1 MSALADCD
9 NIRASM
15 RFSDL
20 KLSRSSIILLLCG
33 GVFCGILMGLFI
45 GLTRDLPQIRSLESF
60 SPSAVT
66 RIFSSDGVL
75 LSEIFLEKRHPVPL
89 KKIPQHLKQALI
101 ATEDRKF
108 YSHSGVDLKAV
119 IRAIY
124 KDIRAGEFVEGAS
137 TITQQLAKTLF
148 LTPRKTIVRK
158 IKEALLAFQL
168 ERRYTKDEILTYYLN
183 QVYFG
188 SGAYGAES
196 AARIYFGKSVSEL
209 NLPECA
215 LLAGIPKS
223 PLRYSP
229 LNHPEMAVKRR
240 NIVLGQMHDVK
251 LLTQTELKEAR
262 QQPLQL
268 AADPREP
275 VIAPYFIDTV
285 KKELE
290 EIVGAD
296 QLYKG
301 GLRVYT
307 TLSYNLQQA
316 AESALARGVRALEAR
331 MQKNR
336 IADPVPQAALVCLEV
351 STGGVVA
358 MVGGRDFAQSPYNR
372 AVTALRQPGSAFK
385 PIVYAYAV
393 EQGFPQNKLLLDA
406 PVTFKGAGANK
417 DWIPQN
423 FSKTYLGEIT
433 MRRALAVS
441 ENIPAV
447 RLLETLGPA
456 PIARFGHKLGI
467 TSNLRSDL
475 TLALGSSEVT
485 LLELTA
491 VYAVFANQGQ
501 WIKPYGIL
509 EINDRRGRPLWRVRP
524 QKRVVM
530 SRAGAAIITD
540 MLTAVIEEGT
550 GRRAGDLTKPLA
562 GKTGTTDDYTNALFI
577 GFSPSLAA
585 GVWVGRDRNL
595 TLGDRETGSRAALP
609 IWIDFMRQALAAKS
623 LGYFDIPD
631 DVVKVRID
639 PVTGEAAG
647 EDTPGSVAALFK
659 KGTEPPVSRPG
670 F

>member
-1 MSALADCD
+1 
-9 NIRASM
+9 M
-15 RFSDL
+15 RLSDL
-20 KLSRSSIILLLCG
+20 KISRSAVVLLFCG
-33 GVFCGILMGLFI
+33 GAFCGILLGLFI

-66 RIFSSDGVL
+66 RIISSDEVL
-75 LSEIFLEKRHPVPL
+75 LAEIFLEKRHPVAL
-89 KKIPQHLKQALI
+89 QKIPQQLKGALI

-108 YSHSGVDLKAV
+108 YRHSGVDLKAV

-168 ERRYTKDEILTYYLN
+168 ERRYTKDEILTFYLN

-188 SGAYGAES
+188 SGAYGVES
-196 AARIYFGKSVSEL
+196 AARLYFGKTVSDL
-209 NLPECA
+209 TLSECA

-229 LNHPEMAVKRR
+229 LIHPDLSIKRR
-240 NIVLGQMHDVK
+240 NIVLRQMHEVG
-251 LLTQTELKEAR
+251 LLSEADLNEAR

-268 AADPREP
+268 APGRQEP
-275 VIAPYFIDTV
+275 AKAPYFIDTV

-301 GLRVYT
+301 GLKVYT
-307 TLSYNLQQA
+307 SLSYSLQQA
-316 AESALARGVRALEAR
+316 AESAVRDGLATLETR
-331 MQKNR
+331 MRKKK
-336 IADPVPQAALVCLEV
+336 ILDPDPQAALICLDV
-351 STGGVVA
+351 ATAAIVA
-358 MVGGRDFAQSPYNR
+358 MVGGRDFAESPYNR
-372 AVTALRQPGSAFK
+372 AAAALRQPGSAFK

-393 EQGFPQNKLLLDA
+393 EKGFAQNKLLLDA
-406 PVTFKGAGANK
+406 PVTFRGASKEK
-417 DWIPQN
+417 DWSPQN
-423 FSKTYLGEIT
+423 FSKSYLGEIT
-433 MRRALAVS
+433 MRKALAVS

-447 RLLETLGPA
+447 RLLEMLGPA
-456 PIARFGHKLGI
+456 SVARFGHKLGI
-467 TSNLRSDL
+467 TSNLRPDL

-491 VYAVFANQGQ
+491 AYAVFANQGR
-501 WIKPYGIL
+501 WVAPYGIL
-509 EINDRRGRPLWRVRP
+509 EITDRRGRQLWRVKP
-524 QKRVVM
+524 HKRVAM

-540 MLTAVIEEGT
+540 MLTAVVNEGT
-550 GRRAGDLTKPLA
+550 GRRAGALAQPLA
-562 GKTGTTDDYTNALFI
+562 GKTGTTDGYTDALFI
-577 GFSPSLAA
+577 GFSPALAT
-585 GVWVGRDRNL
+585 GVWVGRDLND

-609 IWIDFMRQALAAKS
+609 IWIDFMGAALASKP

-631 DVVKVRID
+631 DVVRVTID
-639 PVTGEAAG
+639 PVSGLPVS
-647 EDTPGSVAALFK
+647 EDTAGAVQALFRK
-659 KGTEPPVSRPG
+659 ETLPLLSQHASQHKMKSAVR
-670 F
+670 

>member
-1 MSALADCD
+1 
-9 NIRASM
+9 M
-15 RFSDL
+15 RFSYL
-20 KLSRSSIILLLCG
+20 RISRSAIILLFCG
-33 GVFCGILMGLFI
+33 GAFCGILLGLFI

-60 SPSAVT
+60 SPSEVT
-66 RIFSSDGVL
+66 RIVSSDEVL
-75 LSEIFLEKRHPVPL
+75 LAEIFLEKRHPVPL
-89 KKIPQHLKQALI
+89 KEIPEYLKAALI

-108 YSHSGVDLKAV
+108 YRHSGVDLKAV

-158 IKEALLAFQL
+158 MKEALLAFQL

-196 AARIYFGKSVSEL
+196 AARIYFDKSVSAL
-209 NLPECA
+209 TLPECA

-223 PLRYSP
+223 PVRYSP
-229 LNHPEMAVKRR
+229 LNHPELSVKRR
-240 NIVLGQMHDVK
+240 NIVLRQMQDVG
-251 LLTQTELKEAR
+251 LLSETELAEAL
-262 QQPLQL
+262 QQPLQV
-268 AADPREP
+268 AAGRQET
-275 VIAPYFIDTV
+275 VKAPYFIDAV

-307 TLSYNLQQA
+307 TLSYSLQQA
-316 AESALARGVRALEAR
+316 AESAVADGLAALEKR

-336 IADPVPQAALVCLEV
+336 IPNPDPQAALVCLEV
-351 STGGVVA
+351 STGGIAA
-358 MVGGRDFAQSPYNR
+358 MVGGRDFAESPYNR
-372 AVTALRQPGSAFK
+372 ASTALRQPGSAFK

-393 EQGFPQNKLLLDA
+393 EQGFAQNKLLLDA
-406 PVTFKGAGANK
+406 PVTFRGASGGS
-417 DWIPQN
+417 DWSPQN

-456 PIARFGHKLGI
+456 SVARFGHKLGI
-467 TSNLRSDL
+467 TSTLRSDL
-475 TLALGSSEVT
+475 TMALGSSEVT

-491 VYAVFANQGQ
+491 AYAVFANQGQ
-501 WIKPYGIL
+501 WIEPYGIL
-509 EINDRRGRPLWRVRP
+509 EINDRRGRQLWRIKP
-524 QKRVVM
+524 QKRVGM
-530 SRAGAAIITD
+530 SRAGAAVVTD
-540 MLTAVIEEGT
+540 MLTAVVAEGT
-550 GRRAGDLTKPLA
+550 ARRAGGLTGPLA
-562 GKTGTTDDYTNALFI
+562 GKTGTTDDYKNALFI
-577 GFSPSLAA
+577 GYSPSVVA
-585 GVWVGRDRNL
+585 GVWVGTDQNE
-595 TLGDRETGSRAALP
+595 TLGNRETGARAALP
-609 IWIDFMRQALAAKS
+609 IWVDFMRSALAAKS

-639 PVTGEAAG
+639 PATGMPAA
-647 EDTPGSVAALFK
+647 EDSPGSVPALFK
-659 KGTEPPVSRPG
+659 KGTEPPASLRA

>member
-1 MSALADCD
+1 
-9 NIRASM
+9 
-15 RFSDL
+15 
-20 KLSRSSIILLLCG
+20 
-33 GVFCGILMGLFI
+33 
-45 GLTRDLPQIRSLESF
+45 
-60 SPSAVT
+60 
-66 RIFSSDGVL
+66 
-75 LSEIFLEKRHPVPL
+75 
-89 KKIPQHLKQALI
+89 
-101 ATEDRKF
+101 
-108 YSHSGVDLKAV
+108 
-119 IRAIY
+119 
-124 KDIRAGEFVEGAS
+124 
-137 TITQQLAKTLF
+137 
-148 LTPRKTIVRK
+148 
-158 IKEALLAFQL
+158 
-168 ERRYTKDEILTYYLN
+168 
-183 QVYFG
+183 
-188 SGAYGAES
+188 
-196 AARIYFGKSVSEL
+196 
-209 NLPECA
+209 
-215 LLAGIPKS
+215 
-223 PLRYSP
+223 
-229 LNHPEMAVKRR
+229 
-240 NIVLGQMHDVK
+240 
-251 LLTQTELKEAR
+251 
-262 QQPLQL
+262 
-268 AADPREP
+268 
-275 VIAPYFIDTV
+275 
-285 KKELE
+285 
-290 EIVGAD
+290 
-296 QLYKG
+296 
-301 GLRVYT
+301 
-307 TLSYNLQQA
+307 
-316 AESALARGVRALEAR
+316 
-331 MQKNR
+331 
-336 IADPVPQAALVCLEV
+336 
-351 STGGVVA
+351 

-406 PVTFKGAGANK
+406 PVTFRGAGTNK

-467 TSNLRSDL
+467 TSSLRSDL

-509 EINDRRGRPLWRVRP
+509 EINDRRGRPLWRVKP

-540 MLTAVIEEGT
+540 MLTAVVEEGT

-562 GKTGTTDDYTNALFI
+562 GKTGTTDNYTNALFI

-585 GVWVGRDRNL
+585 GVWVGRDRNQ

-609 IWIDFMRQALAAKS
+609 IWIGFMRKALAAKS

-639 PVTGEAAG
+639 PVTGEAAA
-647 EDTPGSVAALFK
+647 EDSPGSVAALFK
-659 KGTEPPVSRPG
+659 VGTEPPASRPG